1 MLSSDLSISLTVQF
15 YRQLHDGDV
24 GYDHHHAVD
33 GGLDQRAGLIL
44 VRFPTSLALEVTK
57 LVGEEADNGQRDRLA
72 NKPISMVAQ
81 SSLSTTA

>member
-1 MLSSDLSISLTVQF
+1 MLSSDLSISLTVRF

-44 VRFPTSLALEVTK
+44 VRFPTSLALEVTRTS
-57 LVGEEADNGQRDRLA
+57 GRG
-72 NKPISMVAQ
+72 S
-81 SSLSTTA
+81 